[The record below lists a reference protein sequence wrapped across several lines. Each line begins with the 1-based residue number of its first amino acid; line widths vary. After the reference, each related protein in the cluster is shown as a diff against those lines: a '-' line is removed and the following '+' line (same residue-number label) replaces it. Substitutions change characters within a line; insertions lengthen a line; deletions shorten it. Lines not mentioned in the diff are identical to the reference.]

1 MVREGGRRCG
11 CLLDSRHL
19 FSVSSGLMGGE
30 RSSGEGW
37 GLDYKILQVCEY
49 YYYYLFIIII
59 FFFLAPEEDVR
70 DSERLQDLQVRQEV
84 S

>member
-1 MVREGGRRCG
+1 MGA
-11 CLLDSRHL
+11 
-19 FSVSSGLMGGE
+19 GLQ
-30 RSSGEGW
+30 
-37 GLDYKILQVCEY
+37 DFAVCEY

-59 FFFLAPEEDVR
+59 FFLLAPEEDIR